1 MIGEAD
7 DISKNAYIKL
17 IKYFLNIKLSIFI
30 HHTTKKRDRNVL
42 YSRYLLSFSFISTP
56 KC

>member
-1 MIGEAD
+1 MIVEAD

-17 IKYFLNIKLSIFI
+17 IKYFLNIKVVYIYTS
-30 HHTTKKRDRNVL
+30 HNKKRDRNVL
-42 YSRYLLSFSFISTP
+42 YSRTLLSFSFISTP

>member
-1 MIGEAD
+1 MIVEAD

-30 HHTTKKRDRNVL
+30 HHTTKKGTEMFCTQD
-42 YSRYLLSFSFISTP
+42 T
-56 KC
+56 